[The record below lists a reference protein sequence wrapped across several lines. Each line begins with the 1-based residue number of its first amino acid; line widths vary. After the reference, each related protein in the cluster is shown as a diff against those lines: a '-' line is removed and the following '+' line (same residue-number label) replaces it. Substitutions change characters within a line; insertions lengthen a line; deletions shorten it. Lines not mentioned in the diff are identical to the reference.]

1 MHRPGGPLLHFR
13 AGTGVG
19 DFLIVLVVSIRWCT
33 QCFGACSCGA
43 VLPKAAY
50 HTIRPGALPEV
61 LAESGLDEAHAQ
73 VLAEV
78 WQRRASELIAKLKE
92 NSMGGPLTLRSSQY
106 RLHLVIGDGN
116 LTQLQDPSAIFEF
129 ELSGSSAGRSS
140 NSAFLGGPEAERLA
154 LEFSHQELYNFFSK
168 LDRIQGQLDALS

>member
-19 DFLIVLVVSIRWCT
+19 DFLIVLVVLIRWCT

-92 NSMGGPLTLRSSQY
+92 NSMVRSPLPHKILF
-106 RLHLVIGDGN
+106 LFGN
-116 LTQLQDPSAIFEF
+116 LPLSASPSSSPPSFARADRL
-129 ELSGSSAGRSS
+129 LSEVPST
-140 NSAFLGGPEAERLA
+140 AFTW
-154 LEFSHQELYNFFSK
+154 
-168 LDRIQGQLDALS
+168 